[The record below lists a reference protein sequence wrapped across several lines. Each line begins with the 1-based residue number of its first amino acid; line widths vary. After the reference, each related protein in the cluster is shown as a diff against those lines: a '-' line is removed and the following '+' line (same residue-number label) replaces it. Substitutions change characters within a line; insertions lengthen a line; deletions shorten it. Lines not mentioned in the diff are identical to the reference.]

1 MAKVWSRVAAPRCAA
16 EPPGN
21 HEVEAG
27 RPWRSRS
34 QAGAATEPKLKNESV
49 VEVSNMIGSD

>member
-1 MAKVWSRVAAPRCAA
+1 MWSRVAAPRCAA

>member
-1 MAKVWSRVAAPRCAA
+1 MPRCAA

-27 RPWRSRS
+27 RPRRSRS
-34 QAGAATEPKLKNESV
+34 QAGAATEQKLQNESV
-49 VEVSNMIGSD
+49 VEVSSMVDSE